1 MPEDPRDAA
10 GREQRPTTQTVL
22 IVHDGKTH
30 MGLDVQ
36 IGKRRIITDAEGRLL
51 KRLNAKPRRRRTDET
66 QGELF

>member
-1 MPEDPRDAA
+1 MA
-10 GREQRPTTQTVL
+10 GDTSQRREQRPATQTVL

-30 MGLDVQ
+30 LGLDVQ

-51 KRLNAKPRRRRTDET
+51 KRLDAKPRRRRRTDET